1 MTNLAA
7 MTTASP
13 LAAVTEINN
22 TARGSNASS
31 ASSFCSMLF
40 NTVTALAPSINV
52 STVTA
57 ADQSRDQR
65 NQGIDAPPKDTSGMP
80 NGENQ
85 AADPELEKVFQ
96 QFVGQTFFGL
106 MLKEMRKSIHKTP
119 YFHGGMAEEIFEQHL
134 DMTLSD
140 KLAEASGDQF
150 SRPMYELFCLQNQ
163 RR

>member
-1 MTNLAA
+1 MANLAA
-7 MTTASP
+7 VTTASP
-13 LAAVTEINN
+13 LAAVTETNN

-31 ASSFCSMLF
+31 AGSFCYMLF
-40 NTVTALAPSINV
+40 NNVTAITPSVN
-52 STVTA
+52 SATVA
-57 ADQSRDQR
+57 SSDQSREQR
-65 NQGIDAPPKDTSGMP
+65 NQGIDAPPKDASGVP
-80 NGENQ
+80 NGESQ

-134 DMTLSD
+134 DMTLSE